1 MASTALKPL
10 TYVLLATCYYLPLVQ
25 ANQSKTIIKCHNI
38 GENRTEFKIRV
49 GK

>member
-10 TYVLLATCYYLPLVQ
+10 TYVLLATCFYLPLVQ
-25 ANQSKTIIKCHNI
+25 ANQSKTIFKSHNR
-38 GENRTEFKIRV
+38 EEDRTEFKIRF